1 MLGGSFI
8 AGQGRADDER
18 HNVSRQLPPDA
29 CHAALIDLVEAVEAR
44 GENSFVASILVLEGK
59 ELQHAAAPNLP
70 ARYKEAVDGIEI
82 GAGAGSCGTAA
93 FCGHAIYVSD
103 IATDPLWAPWSEIT
117 NMALEAGLR
126 ACWSMPIMSG
136 SKVLGTFAIYHREP
150 RSPTVAERSL
160 IGEAAR
166 SAAGLLDANAK
177 PNCQTPDALLHR

>member
-1 MLGGSFI
+1 MLGGSFT
-8 AGQGRADDER
+8 AGQEPGDDER
-18 HNVSRQLPPDA
+18 RNVSRQSPPDA
-29 CHAALIDLVEAVEAR
+29 CRAALLDLVEAVESR

-70 ARYKEAVDGIEI
+70 ARYKEAVNGIEI

-126 ACWSMPIMSG
+126 ACWSMPIMSSG
-136 SKVLGTFAIYHREP
+136 KVLGTFAIYHREP
-150 RSPTVAERSL
+150 RSPTVAERDL

-166 SAAGLLDANAK
+166 SAAILIGANAK
-177 PNCQTPDALLHR
+177 SNCQTPDALFRR

>member
-1 MLGGSFI
+1 MLSGIFT
-8 AGQGRADDER
+8 AGQEPGDDER
-18 HNVSRQLPPDA
+18 RNVSRQSPPDA
-29 CHAALIDLVEAVEAR
+29 CHAALLDLVEAVESR

-70 ARYKEAVDGIEI
+70 ARYKEAVNGIEI

-126 ACWSMPIMSG
+126 ACWSMPIMSSG
-136 SKVLGTFAIYHREP
+136 KVLGTFAIYHREP
-150 RSPTVAERSL
+150 RSPTVAERDL

-166 SAAGLLDANAK
+166 SAAILIGANAK
-177 PNCQTPDALLHR
+177 SNCQTPDALLHR